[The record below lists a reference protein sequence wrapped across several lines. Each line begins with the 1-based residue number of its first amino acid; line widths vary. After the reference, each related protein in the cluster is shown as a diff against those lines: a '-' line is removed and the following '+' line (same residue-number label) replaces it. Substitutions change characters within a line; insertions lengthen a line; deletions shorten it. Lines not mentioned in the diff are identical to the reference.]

1 MTEETTLPKSS
12 KQTALWRTVLVLAI
26 PVAAQ
31 MLLQSFLGIADVLMV
46 GSLGAEA
53 VAAVGLASKL
63 HFLMIV
69 VMMGISMSCS
79 IMVAQFSG
87 ANNFNEC
94 KRTLAMGLMLGCV
107 FMVPF
112 TIIFVL
118 GRVWIPWINPDAQVV
133 ELAQTYLLIT
143 APVLIIVQIISVFET
158 SLRARGNTTMPLA
171 MGALAVALNVVL
183 NYALI
188 FGHFG
193 FPELGVAGAAWGTLI
208 ARIVQL
214 LATLGWLYASRHG
227 FALRLADFVK
237 ASDKKQMR
245 HFLRFATPLL
255 INHTIWAVGNTV
267 YHVATGFAGTDALAV
282 MGIMVPIEGTFFA
295 LFIGLTNAAAVLI
308 GRALGANDN
317 DLAWRLFRFFNRLIL
332 CLSVVLS
339 IVVWFASPWILQSFS
354 YLDENTM
361 TLFTQAVN
369 IFCLGVILKVNAMFR
384 ILGVL
389 RAGGDTHY
397 CLVVDIIVMWVFGLP
412 IYLTAVWFGVPFVIL
427 YALTFVE
434 EILKWTPISRR
445 LKKGVW
451 VKNLTVGHT

>member
-1 MTEETTLPKSS
+1 MTNVALPNPSNQS
-12 KQTALWRTVLVLAI
+12 ALWRTVLVLAI

-79 IMVAQFSG
+79 IMIAQFSG
-87 ANNFNEC
+87 ANNFEGC
-94 KRTLAMGLMLGCV
+94 KKTLAMGLMLGCI

-112 TIIFVL
+112 TLIFIF
-118 GRVWIPWINPDAQVV
+118 GRIWIPWINPDAQVV
-133 ELAQTYLLIT
+133 ALAQNYLLIT
-143 APVLIIVQIISVFET
+143 APVLVIVQIISVFET

-171 MGALAVALNVVL
+171 MGTLAVVLNVALNYV
-183 NYALI
+183 LI

-193 FPELGVAGAAWGTLI
+193 FPQLGVAGAAWGTLI
-208 ARIVQL
+208 SRVVQL
-214 LATLGWLYASRHG
+214 LATLAWLYARQHG
-227 FALRLADFVK
+227 FALRLADFLQ
-237 ASDKKQMR
+237 AADKTEMKR
-245 HFLRFATPLL
+245 FLRFAAPLL

-267 YHVATGFAGTDALAV
+267 YHVATGFAGTKALAI
-282 MGIMVPIEGTFFA
+282 MGIMVPIESTFFA
-295 LFIGLTNAAAVLI
+295 LFIGLTNAASVLI
-308 GRALGANDN
+308 GRALGASDN

-332 CLSVVLS
+332 SLSVSLS

-354 YLDENTM
+354 YLDESTM
-361 TLFTQAVN
+361 TLFTQAIS

-389 RAGGDTHY
+389 RAGGDSHY

-451 VKNLTVGHT
+451 VKNLTVD

>member
-1 MTEETTLPKSS
+1 MTNVTLPNPSNS
-12 KQTALWRTVLVLAI
+12 FALWRTVLVLAI

-87 ANNFNEC
+87 VNNFDGC
-94 KRTLAMGLMLGCV
+94 KRTLAMGLMFGCI

-112 TIIFVL
+112 TLIFIL
-118 GRVWIPWINPDAQVV
+118 GHIWIPWINPDAQVTA
-133 ELAQTYLLIT
+133 LAQTYLLIT

-171 MGALAVALNVVL
+171 MGALAVTLNVAL
-183 NYALI
+183 NYAFI

-193 FPELGVAGAAWGTLI
+193 FPALGVAGAAWGTLI
-208 ARIVQL
+208 SRIVQL
-214 LATLGWLYASRHG
+214 AATLVWLYARRHG
-227 FALRLADFVK
+227 FALRLHDFIKAADFLEM
-237 ASDKKQMR
+237 KK
-245 HFLRFATPLL
+245 FLQFAAPLL

-267 YHVATGFAGTDALAV
+267 YHVATGFAGTKALAV
-282 MGIMVPIEGTFFA
+282 MAIMVPIESTFFA
-295 LFIGLTNAAAVLI
+295 LFIGLTNAASILI
-308 GRALGANDN
+308 GRALGASDN
-317 DLAWRLFRFFNRLIL
+317 DLAWHLFNFFNRLML
-332 CLSVVLS
+332 TLSVLLSVLL
-339 IVVWFASPWILQSFS
+339 WLLSPWILKIFS
-354 YLDENTM
+354 YLDESTM
-361 TLFTQAVN
+361 SLFTQALT

-389 RAGGDTHY
+389 RAGGDSHY

-434 EILKWTPISRR
+434 EVLKWVPIRR
-445 LKKGVW
+445 RIRKGIW
-451 VKNLTVGHT
+451 VRNLTVEHS